1 MSIASRRHQREAP
14 TRLRRSRLEACVMS
28 DHARLT
34 HLTTI
39 LVLTVALSGPVACTR
54 GGGLE
59 GTYHH
64 PAGAFVLELRDGH
77 EAVVQ
82 MLGQSVRCRWDSTAE
97 QVKLSCPD
105 SNIFTQQI
113 GTLARND
120 DGTLSSGL
128 GVLAKRPPS

>member
-1 MSIASRRHQREAP
+1 MRH
-14 TRLRRSRLEACVMS
+14 
-28 DHARLT
+28 HARPVGVSTAL
-34 HLTTI
+34 LQM
-39 LVLTVALSGPVACTR
+39 LVLLGVTAC
-54 GGGLE
+54 GNSLE

-64 PAGAFVLELRDGH
+64 PAGAFVLELKSGH

-97 QVKLSCPD
+97 QVQLSCPD

-128 GVLAKRPPS
+128 GVLAKRPPG